1 MIGIANTSYKLSRV
15 GGHHFIAVLH
25 PDCALRLEGKLLPLG
40 SQVRRSAGSGLAP
53 QRLFSG

>member
-25 PDCALRLEGKLLPLG
+25 PDCALRLERKLLSLVCQWRIG
-40 SQVRRSAGSGLAP
+40 KT
-53 QRLFSG
+53 